1 MTGRRSRA
9 AAAPRSNRSAVRETR
24 KRLRT
29 PEKRMGAAAASA
41 AASRPESGR
50 LQTETG
56 QGQTR
61 SDPTTRW
68 SRQRKSQDLLQ
79 RFEQLLVLI
88 VRADRDA
95 DPPRDRLPIVMAD
108 QDLSLAQAGDNPAR
122 GLWWP
127 HEDEVRRRG
136 RHLKTQLLESPREP
150 PAIGHH
156 LVHDLPVVRL
166 VLDCRHGGH
175 DRQAVDV
182 VGLLDRVEG

>member
-1 MTGRRSRA
+1 PRTPASPTRGSPCSAPPQQVTGRRGRA
-9 AAAPRSNRSAVRETR
+9 AAAPRSKRSAGRETR
-24 KRLRT
+24 KRLCT

-95 DPPRDRLPIVMAD
+95 DPPRRSEERRVGK
-108 QDLSLAQAGDNPAR
+108 AGR
-122 GLWWP
+122 S
-127 HEDEVRRRG
+127 R
-136 RHLKTQLLESPREP
+136 
-150 PAIGHH
+150 
-156 LVHDLPVVRL
+156 
-166 VLDCRHGGH
+166 
-175 DRQAVDV
+175 
-182 VGLLDRVEG
+182 